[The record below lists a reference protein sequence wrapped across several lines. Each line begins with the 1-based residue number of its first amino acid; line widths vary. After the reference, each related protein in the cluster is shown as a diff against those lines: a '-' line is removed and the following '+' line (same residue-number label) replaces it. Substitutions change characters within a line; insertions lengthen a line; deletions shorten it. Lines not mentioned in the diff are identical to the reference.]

1 MEKHQNNL
9 LLQEWSRPE
18 LLPALAP
25 GEVSVWKFSPRNLL
39 PFTDRFEKYLSAHE
53 RQRLER
59 LTGQGNRQEFIVC
72 RGVLHLLL
80 SGLNAEEPEH
90 VHINEDGYGKP
101 RLEEDG
107 HKHALAFNISH
118 TDGLCLIACGR
129 EVELGVDVEYIG
141 PLPELAAMAK
151 KYLAPQEMKKWEELD
166 AARRTEA
173 FYRYWSAKEALL
185 KALGSGLRIS
195 PAQIDTLQIRAD
207 KKVSGKQDNGLY
219 FETGECF
226 LEELPLGAAYTG
238 WLAVFNRLEKISLY
252 ELTAQWLGAII
263 FSTGR
268 NVEK

>member
-1 MEKHQNNL
+1 VEKHQNYFL
-9 LLQEWSRPE
+9 PQTWSRPE

-25 GEVSVWKFSPRNLL
+25 DELSVWKFSPWNLL
-39 PFTDRFEKYLSAHE
+39 PFADRFEKYLSAHE
-53 RQRLER
+53 RQRLGR
-59 LTGQGNRQEFIVC
+59 LTNQETRQEFIVC

-80 SGLNAEEPEH
+80 SVLSAEEPEH
-90 VHINEDGYGKP
+90 VRVNEDGNGKP

-118 TDGLCLIACGR
+118 TNGLCLIACGR
-129 EVELGVDVEYIG
+129 EMEVGVDVEYID
-141 PLPELAAMAK
+141 PLPELAAMAE

-166 AARRTEA
+166 AAHRTEA

-195 PAQIDTLQIRAD
+195 PAQIDTLQIQAD

-219 FETGECF
+219 FETGECI

-238 WLAVFNRLEKISLY
+238 WLAVFNRLEKITLY
-252 ELTAQWLGAII
+252 ELTPQWLRALISSI
-263 FSTGR
+263 GR
-268 NVEK
+268 KAEK